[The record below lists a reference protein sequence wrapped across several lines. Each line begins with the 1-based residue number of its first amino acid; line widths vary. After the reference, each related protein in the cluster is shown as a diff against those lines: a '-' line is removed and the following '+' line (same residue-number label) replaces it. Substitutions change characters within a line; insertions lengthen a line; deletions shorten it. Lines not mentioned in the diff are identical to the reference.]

1 MKRIITALILIPL
14 VLAGVLWL
22 KLWIFSLLV
31 GVVALLAADELL
43 NIADAAG
50 FRPARYVVMLAVAV
64 LFVAFP
70 VRTDLMFGPLY
81 ERVCGGMYFAVPR
94 LPLIVLG
101 VLIATAFFALLIS
114 MRHDDLRAAFAGA
127 GVSVLAI
134 PYITLGLGA
143 LVLLKDLE
151 FGPFLI
157 FYLFIVVWSGDI
169 LAYYV
174 GRALGR
180 HHMAPRI
187 SPKKTWEGAAA
198 SFFSSIV
205 LGTVFFHFAPA
216 ITGWMANAHVLAQAS
231 REPRAL
237 LSILGLSALLNIVAQ
252 LGDLFESFL
261 KRAGGVK
268 DSGRLVP
275 GHGGVLDRID
285 ALLFAAPLL
294 YYWSVFASL

>member
-22 KLWIFSLLV
+22 KPWIFSLVV

-101 VLIATAFFALLIS
+101 VVIATAFFALLIG

-134 PYITLGLGA
+134 PYIALGLGS

-151 FGPFLI
+151 FGPF
-157 FYLFIVVWSGDI
+157 
-169 LAYYV
+169 
-174 GRALGR
+174 
-180 HHMAPRI
+180 
-187 SPKKTWEGAAA
+187 
-198 SFFSSIV
+198 
-205 LGTVFFHFAPA
+205 
-216 ITGWMANAHVLAQAS
+216 
-231 REPRAL
+231 
-237 LSILGLSALLNIVAQ
+237 
-252 LGDLFESFL
+252 
-261 KRAGGVK
+261 
-268 DSGRLVP
+268 
-275 GHGGVLDRID
+275 
-285 ALLFAAPLL
+285 
-294 YYWSVFASL
+294 